1 MYTYYLLPAQ
11 TFSCSQLGRCLLLR
25 RGAFILQSG
34 HLLKGEAA
42 DTPVDDE
49 NVENENQP
57 HKLSLPEEFPICFKG
72 VGSCDQHG
80 LQVVNE

>member
-1 MYTYYLLPAQ
+1 VYTYYLLPAQ

-25 RGAFILQSG
+25 WGAFILQSG
-34 HLLKGEAA
+34 HLLQGEAA

-57 HKLSLPEEFPICFKG
+57 HKLSLQRSSQFVSKG
-72 VGSCDQHG
+72 LEAVTSMVCK
-80 LQVVNE
+80 E

>member
-1 MYTYYLLPAQ
+1 
-11 TFSCSQLGRCLLLR
+11 
-25 RGAFILQSG
+25 LQSG

-57 HKLSLPEEFPICFKG
+57 HKLSLQRSSQFVSKG
-72 VGSCDQHG
+72 LEAVTSMVCK
-80 LQVVNE
+80 E